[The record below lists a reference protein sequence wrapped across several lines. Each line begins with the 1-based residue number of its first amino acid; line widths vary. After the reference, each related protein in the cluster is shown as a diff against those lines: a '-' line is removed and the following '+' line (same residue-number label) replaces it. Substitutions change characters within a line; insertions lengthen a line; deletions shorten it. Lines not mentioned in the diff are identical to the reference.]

1 MEGIATSVF
10 DTRSFA
16 PRNRLRRWQE
26 SIGVIFDP
34 SLDDRTDP
42 MTFRARVEAT
52 MLGQVF
58 LGHLVSQTQRFER
71 PKDKIIADGLDCYM
85 VQVFLKGH
93 CEVQDGR
100 QIRVVRPGDIYIV
113 DASAPLDAI
122 DYDFTHITVLIPRDL
137 ISRYLIRPDGHH
149 RRIIPAETPLA
160 MLLYQFICSVHS
172 NRGGMSMDDGM
183 AAAAA
188 LLNLAQSLLNARLPE
203 APGHLDNEAVNLAAR
218 AAITDFIEAN
228 LSDPDLG
235 PSHLMAALGVSR
247 TQLYHLFEPYGGV
260 AAEIRR
266 RRLRRSLQDLFDR
279 SHGTMRIAEIA
290 FRWGF
295 GSETHY
301 IRAFKRRY
309 DMTPGEAR
317 NARKLMLSP
326 AGQHAHDY
334 ERWIT
339 GLAT

>member
-1 MEGIATSVF
+1 MEGIATSIF
-10 DTRSFA
+10 DTQSFA
-16 PRNRLRRWQE
+16 PRHRLRRWQQ

-34 SLDDRTDP
+34 SLDDRADP
-42 MTFRARVEAT
+42 KAFRARVEAA
-52 MLGQVF
+52 MLGQVIV
-58 LGHLVSQTQRFER
+58 GHLASQTQRFVR
-71 PKDKIIADGLDCYM
+71 PKHKITADGLDCYM

-100 QIRVVRPGDIYIV
+100 HIRAVRPGDIYII
-113 DASAPLDAI
+113 DAAAPLDAI
-122 DYDFTHITVLIPRDL
+122 DYGFTHLTVLIPRDL
-137 ISRYLIRPDGHH
+137 ISRFLIRPDGHH

-160 MLLYQFICSVHS
+160 KLLYQFICSVHANS
-172 NRGGMSMDDGM
+172 GGMSVDDGM
-183 AAAAA
+183 AAVAAV
-188 LLNLAQSLLNARLPE
+188 LSLTQSLLNARLPE
-203 APGHLDNEAVNLAAR
+203 APVHLDDEAVNLAAR

-235 PSHLMAALGVSR
+235 PSQLMAALGVSR
-247 TQLYHLFEPYGGV
+247 TRLYQLFEPYGGV
-260 AAEIRR
+260 TAEVRR

-279 SHGTMRIAEIA
+279 SHGTMRMAEIA
-290 FRWGF
+290 YRWGF

-317 NARKLMLSP
+317 QARAVMLSP
-326 AGQHAHDY
+326 GGQRPHDY